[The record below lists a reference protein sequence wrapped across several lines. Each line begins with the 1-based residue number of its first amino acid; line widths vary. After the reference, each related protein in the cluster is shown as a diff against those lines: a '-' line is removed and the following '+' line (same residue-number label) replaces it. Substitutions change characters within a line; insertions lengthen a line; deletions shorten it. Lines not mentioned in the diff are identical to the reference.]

1 MAGRIG
7 WAAAALTAGL
17 FAGGAASAQ
26 APGQLYLKAFGGA
39 TFPQSDD
46 FTLHSTLTGAS
57 AQSGLDFD
65 TGYVAGFAG
74 GYKITPNVAVE
85 LEYAYRSADVSVN
98 KVSDGGKSSA
108 TAVMVNGIYK
118 FDPMGATGAFRPYAG
133 LGLGAAKQQ
142 VADVGNTLTG
152 DATFAYQLIGGVSY
166 DLSPEFSL
174 LGELRFFGI
183 NDQTLENDAFSFK
196 SPYHTLDLLVGGTYS
211 F

>member
-7 WAAAALTAGL
+7 WASAALTAGMLAGL

-26 APGQLYLKAFGGA
+26 APGQLYLKGFGGA

-46 FTLHSTLTGAS
+46 FTLHSELPGAS

-98 KVSDGGKSSA
+98 NVSEGASPRPRRSWSTASTSSTRWARRGRSGPMPGSGSAPPSSRSPTWA
-108 TAVMVNGIYK
+108 T
-118 FDPMGATGAFRPYAG
+118 R
-133 LGLGAAKQQ
+133 
-142 VADVGNTLTG
+142 
-152 DATFAYQLIGGVSY
+152 
-166 DLSPEFSL
+166 
-174 LGELRFFGI
+174 
-183 NDQTLENDAFSFK
+183 
-196 SPYHTLDLLVGGTYS
+196 
-211 F
+211 